1 MNIHF
6 IGIGGI
12 GLSALARFLNNSG
25 HHISGSDIKETI
37 LTKQL
42 SNENIK
48 ITIPHNKK
56 AIEHHDL
63 VVYSAAVDEKNVELL
78 EAKKQNIKTM
88 SRKESLST
96 VLGEKKTY
104 SVCGAHGKS
113 TTTAMLTAILQSS
126 ALIGAISKEF
136 NSNFR
141 YIDDTVCFEA
151 DESDGS
157 FLFSNP
163 YCAIV
168 TNAEPEH
175 MEYYNYNYD
184 LFYDSYIQFLNMATI
199 RVVNAEDSFLDMSKF
214 DNTIKLHPSKDIQ
227 NIKYFLKDDEPY
239 TSFKLKDLGEFE
251 VWGFGE
257 HIAIDA
263 SLAIL
268 AGLNEI
274 GLVKLKENLSKYRGI
289 KKRFDIIQNHK
300 NFCVIDDYAHHPTEI
315 KATMQSVKLFCR
327 KKAIEDITVV
337 WQPHKYSRTKDNL
350 EAFKSC
356 FDGCKE
362 LVIDLVRWFLIYRLS
377 LFRLFLLE

>member
-1 MNIHF
+1 
-6 IGIGGI
+6 
-12 GLSALARFLNNSG
+12 
-25 HHISGSDIKETI
+25 
-37 LTKQL
+37 
-42 SNENIK
+42 
-48 ITIPHNKK
+48 
-56 AIEHHDL
+56 
-63 VVYSAAVDEKNVELL
+63 
-78 EAKKQNIKTM
+78 
-88 SRKESLST
+88 
-96 VLGEKKTY
+96 
-104 SVCGAHGKS
+104 
-113 TTTAMLTAILQSS
+113 
-126 ALIGAISKEF
+126 
-136 NSNFR
+136 
-141 YIDDTVCFEA
+141 
-151 DESDGS
+151 
-157 FLFSNP
+157 
-163 YCAIV
+163 
-168 TNAEPEH
+168 
-175 MEYYNYNYD
+175 
-184 LFYDSYIQFLNMATI
+184 MATI

-362 LVIDLVRWFLIYRLS
+362 LVILPVWTVNEPVLDIDLENEFKRYKPIFAHKIGAKEGSIMIYDKQNRVIKTIKDGLV
-377 LFRLFLLE
+377 LGVGAGDITYQIRV